1 MNAYF
6 DSTQIKRVDIEGNA
20 KTIYFLEDEEENDT
34 VIVVNRKGMNRIY
47 AANISLGVIDGDIET
62 ATYRESPDGM
72 LYPMKDIKKDEER
85 VEQFKW
91 SDNKHPVSCQDMIE
105 IEDEKKN
112 ILTIFKIV

>member
-47 AANISLGVIDGDIET
+47 AANISLGFKDGDIET

-91 SDNKHPVSCQDMIE
+91 SRSEERRVGKEWRYQWGKRHK
-105 IEDEKKN
+105 KKN
-112 ILTIFKIV
+112 T